1 MNQEPAAPTMDQWQK
16 LYDDQEGLVANP
28 EGRRR
33 ALMVLAESLSAQG
46 VITAGELADLYEQAD
61 AAYAWGVEE
70 QISSAS

>member
-1 MNQEPAAPTMDQWQK
+1 MSQEPAAPTMDQWQK

-46 VITAGELADLYEQAD
+46 LIKAGELADLYEQAD